1 MVTDILF
8 DNYVLEKNKII
19 NKNSSII
26 EYSVLQAGYNGLLQH
41 ILIDYQISYQNLEFF
56 KHLQIDD
63 KVIIVENIFIQE
75 KERRKGLGRSF
86 LNKVKE
92 IAKEKEVRQIYLIA
106 QIFNNEFYSVDFYE
120 NNGFNVIENL
130 SDDKILMSFQ

>member
-1 MVTDILF
+1 MVADILF
-8 DNYVLEKNKII
+8 DDYILEKNKII
-19 NKNSSII
+19 NENSSII
-26 EYSVLQAGYNGLLQH
+26 EYSILQSGHNALLQH
-41 ILIDYQISYQNLEFF
+41 ILLDYQISYQNLKFF

-63 KVIIVENIFIQE
+63 KIIIVENIFIQE
-75 KERRKGLGRSF
+75 KERRKGIGRSF
-86 LNKVKE
+86 LSEVKE

-120 NNGFNVIENL
+120 NNGFKVIENL

>member
-8 DNYVLEKNKII
+8 DDYILEKNKII
-19 NKNSSII
+19 NENSSII
-26 EYSVLQAGYNGLLQH
+26 EYSILQSGHNALLQH
-41 ILIDYQISYQNLEFF
+41 ILLDYQISYQNLEFF

-63 KVIIVENIFIQE
+63 KIIIVENIFIQE

-92 IAKEKEVRQIYLIA
+92 IAKEKNVRQIYLIA

>member
-26 EYSVLQAGYNGLLQH
+26 EYSVLQSGYNGLLQH

-106 QIFNNEFYSVDFYE
+106 QIFNNEFYSIDFYE

>member
-1 MVTDILF
+1 MISDILF
-8 DNYVLEKNKII
+8 DDYILEKNKII
-19 NKNSSII
+19 NENSSIVD
-26 EYSVLQAGYNGLLQH
+26 YSILESGHNALLQH
-41 ILIDYQISYQNLEFF
+41 ILLDYQMLYHKLEFF

-63 KVIIVENIFIQE
+63 KIIIIENIFIQE

-86 LNKVKE
+86 LDKVKE
-92 IAKEKEVRQIYLIA
+92 IAKEKEIKQIYLIA
-106 QIFNNEFYSVDFYE
+106 QIFNNEFYSIDFYE

>member
-1 MVTDILF
+1 MIPDILF
-8 DNYVLEKNKII
+8 DDYILEKNKII

-26 EYSVLQAGYNGLLQH
+26 EYSILQSGHNGLLQH
-41 ILIDYQISYQNLEFF
+41 ILLDYQISYQNLEFF

-63 KVIIVENIFIQE
+63 KIIIVENIFIQE
-75 KERRKGLGRSF
+75 KERRKGIGRSF
-86 LNKVKE
+86 LSRVKE

-120 NNGFNVIENL
+120 NNGFNVIESL
-130 SDDKILMSFQ
+130 SDDKILMSFK